1 MICVL
6 AMVPSTVA
14 SNMKIAE
21 VASIRELPS
30 TLGFA
35 DSQIYLASDADTAQA
50 ASAWVANGVDT
61 VRIGVPW
68 AGVEATQG
76 EFDWS
81 SADRVVN
88 AAASKGIAI
97 ICVITSAPR
106 WAMASGSL
114 PPHGSPKS
122 PDQYGD
128 FTAEVAQRYK
138 GKIAAYEIWNE
149 PNGVLGYSPSPNPT
163 GYTAL
168 LKAAYPKIKAV
179 DPAAIVVA
187 GALASGMS
195 WGFMTINP
203 VTFVT
208 NMYAAGARNYFDAL
222 SFHPYNYDYKFSDG
236 MYQVDSPVDQLIRI
250 RNIMVSNG
258 DGAKKIWATEYGLPT
273 NQVTEEEQA
282 AFISDMIASWPQ
294 LPYVGPLMIYSTR
307 DRESGGSS
315 NEDSFG
321 VYRTDWTP
329 KPAQQVI
336 ASPPSPDPVFD
347 RFAKFTNPDLG
358 EVLSPV
364 FHPTPTVWAQVRTDS
379 MIWELATG
387 ESVYS
392 PGPVGTVARSRKVT
406 PVSLFSDGYQD
417 FTGNTPIRIWYSPAT
432 GAHWASKGLYSA
444 WVPQLGLAISDEV
457 ASLGSSKVEFEHGRI
472 TWSLFGGV
480 KVTLS

>member
-1 MICVL
+1 M
-6 AMVPSTVA
+6 ARNVA
-14 SNMKIAE
+14 ITD
-21 VASIRELPS
+21 VASIRALPS

-35 DSQIYLASDADTAQA
+35 DSQIYLATQADTVQA
-50 ASAWVANGVDT
+50 VQKWSANGVNT
-61 VRIGVPW
+61 VRIGIPW
-68 AGVEATQG
+68 AGVEAKQNT
-76 EFDWS
+76 FDWS

-88 AAASKGIAI
+88 AAAAKGMAI

-128 FTAEVAQRYK
+128 FTAKVAQRYK

-208 NMYAAGARNYFDAL
+208 NMYAAGVRNYFDAL
-222 SFHPYNYDYKFSDG
+222 SFHPYNYDYKFSEG

-273 NQVTEEEQA
+273 NRVTEQKQA
-282 AFISDMIASWPQ
+282 AFISDMIASWRQ

-307 DRESGGSS
+307 DRQSGGSS
-315 NEDSFG
+315 NEDTFG
-321 VYRTDWTP
+321 VYKTDWTP
-329 KPAQQVI
+329 KAAQQVI
-336 ASPPSPDPVFD
+336 ASPPSPDPVFN
-347 RFAKFTNPDLG
+347 RFAKFTHPDLG

-364 FHPTPTVWAQVRTDS
+364 FHPTPTMWAQVRTAS
-379 MIWELATG
+379 MIWETAAG
-387 ESVYS
+387 QSVYS
-392 PGPVGTVARSRKVT
+392 PGPVGVLARARKVT
-406 PVSLFSDGYQD
+406 PASLFANGYQD
-417 FTGNTPIRIWYSPAT
+417 FTGTTPIRIWYSPNT

-444 WVPQLGLAISDEV
+444 WVPQLGLATSDETW
-457 ASLGSSKVEFEHGRI
+457 ALGGTKVEFEHGRI
-472 TWSLFGGV
+472 TWVPFKGA